1 MSAGNADST
10 RLVARM
16 EKHGATQVEAADI
29 VEESEI
35 VWHIG
40 ANDQVSETC
49 VHAEEIMLSGARS
62 CRRALNL
69 MARMERSDHS
79 QDPDLATALR
89 KYVEDTCEAIKQVD
103 NALKRKGSGLATLLF
118 EIPNSLQ
125 GETSWR
131 DLIGRRDVIA
141 HQLLTVDDQMVYRE
155 AQRDFGSLHA
165 LLTRVYFV
173 PAKTNLEGG
182 QGFGPMLKGSVLNRL
197 ARSQPGKQ
205 PTIGQSLVFVCED
218 ERLGFVAFR
227 FGRSPNNK
235 LLIGGPPGTH
245 RISFGKIGSVLRE
258 DWQRSTVRIPRG

>member
-1 MSAGNADST
+1 MNAGNADLT

-16 EKHGATQVEAADI
+16 VKHGATQVEAADM
-29 VEESEI
+29 VEKSEI

-40 ANDQVSETC
+40 ANDAISETC

-62 CRRALNL
+62 CRKALDL
-69 MARMERSDHS
+69 MARMEPSDHS
-79 QDPDLATALR
+79 QDLDLVTALR

-103 NALKRKGSGLATLLF
+103 NALERKGSGLATLLF

-125 GETSWR
+125 GEMSWR
-131 DLIGRRDVIA
+131 DLIGRRDVMA
-141 HQLLTVDDQMVYRE
+141 HQLLTVDDQKVYRE

-182 QGFGPMLKGSVLNRL
+182 QGFGPLLKGSVLKRL
-197 ARSQPGKQ
+197 SPSEPGRP

-218 ERLGFVAFR
+218 ERLGFVGFR
-227 FGRSPNNK
+227 IGRSPNNK
-235 LLIGGPPGTH
+235 LLIGGPPGNH
-245 RISFGKIGSVLRE
+245 RISFGKIGSDLRE
-258 DWQRSTVRIPRG
+258 DWQRSTVNVR